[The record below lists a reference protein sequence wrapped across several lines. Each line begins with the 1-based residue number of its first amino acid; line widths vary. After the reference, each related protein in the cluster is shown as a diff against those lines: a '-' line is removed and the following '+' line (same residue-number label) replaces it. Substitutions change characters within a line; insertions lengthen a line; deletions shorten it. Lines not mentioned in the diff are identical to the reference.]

1 MIDFFFFFFPV
12 HSLETH
18 FLDWSKD
25 ILHHILRQRT
35 LDVKKEVHLRIGN
48 LGQFLVF
55 LCVLWLLS
63 RNEET
68 ATRVHKDKSQAKKKS
83 FKKNRRS

>member
-1 MIDFFFFFFPV
+1 MINFFFFFSV

-35 LDVKKEVHLRIGN
+35 LNVKKEVHLRIYN
-48 LGQFLVF
+48 LGQLLVF
-55 LCVLWLLS
+55 LCELWLLS
-63 RNEET
+63 RNEEI
-68 ATRVHKDKSQAKKKS
+68 ATRVHKDKS
-83 FKKNRRS
+83 